1 MLLNPLSNVLIGS
14 SGSGRKGEGGKG
26 KRSIKKAKDTF
37 TWFKG
42 LREKDCVV
50 TVTNSS

>member
-14 SGSGRKGEGGKG
+14 SGSGRKGDGGKG
-26 KRSIKKAKDTF
+26 KRSIKKAMDTF
-37 TWFKG
+37 TWLKG
-42 LREKDCVV
+42 LGEKGGVV